1 MESERENS
9 CEDWEPKEKFINW
22 WHDGGLDKRDGG
34 ADLLEWLEEKRFF
47 DLPASINHHLNYSG
61 GLCEHTVNV
70 VENAVE
76 LCNTNHAFECCDQ
89 EAVIVAALLHDI
101 CKANKYLSDGIG
113 YHYQDTGMLGHGEES
128 VIFAQKFVKLT
139 DREIMAIRWHMGA
152 YSGEKDWNTLGKVYD
167 QYPEAICL
175 HLADMIATHYDER

>member
-1 MESERENS
+1 MSARTPARTGS
-9 CEDWEPKEKFINW
+9 RKKSSST
-22 WHDGGLDKRDGG
+22 GGTTAGLISGMAVQTCSNGWKK
-34 ADLLEWLEEKRFF
+34 KRFF

>member
-1 MESERENS
+1 MESEHENFF
-9 CEDWEPKEKFINW
+9 EELEPQEKFLNW
-22 WHDGGLDKRDGG
+22 WSESGISERQG
-34 ADLLEWLEEKRFF
+34 ADDLLKWLEQKDFF
-47 DLPASINHHLNYSG
+47 DIPASVNHHLNHSG

-101 CKANKYLSDGIG
+101 CKVNKYLRDGVNF
-113 YHYQDTGMLGHGEES
+113 HYQDTGLLGHGEES

-139 DREIMAIRWHMGA
+139 DKEIMAIRWHMGA
-152 YSGEKDWNTLGKVYD
+152 YSGEKDWNTLGKVFD
-167 QYPEAICL
+167 QYPEAMCL
-175 HLADMIATHYDER
+175 HFADMIATHYDEN